1 MTAFGRRGSAGLM
14 QRLHPTPI
22 DVADL
27 LDVVEVVLPVLARPG
42 LRVELVRHRGAGSV
56 LLVEEEERSVRR
68 DLAELADDMTG
79 AGVAPTPEA
88 MTAALRSWVAHRPVT
103 DAAAAAEG
111 IAVLDWADAA
121 RSAVGWRVV
130 ARRGDLAHVWTP
142 LPGTPAEQVADIRSS
157 ATARAGEVELTLRV
171 EGPVA
176 LWSHSSMPVLATTAL
191 AAPGRMLTR
200 VADAGLP
207 VDDVHVVVTPQRP
220 VACAGRSVAAR
231 LAGETSEASVTLPW
245 ARLTTLPWL
254 VAGSA
259 PAQEM

>member
-14 QRLHPTPI
+14 QRLRPTRI

-27 LDVVEVVLPVLARPG
+27 LDVVEVVLPVLAGPR
-42 LRVELVRHRGAGSV
+42 LRVELVRRNGAGPV
-56 LLVEEEERSVRR
+56 LLVEEDERSVRA

-79 AGVAPTPEA
+79 AGIAPTPEA

-103 DAAAAAEG
+103 DAAAAGDG

-130 ARRGDLAHVWTP
+130 VRRGDLTNVWTP
-142 LPGTPAEQVADIRSS
+142 LPGTPVARLDEIRWA
-157 ATARAGEVELTLRV
+157 ATARAGAVELTLRV

-176 LWSHSSMPVLATTAL
+176 LWSHPSMPALATTAL
-191 AAPGRMLTR
+191 ASPGRMLTR
-200 VADAGLP
+200 VSAVGLP
-207 VDDVHVVVTPQRP
+207 VDDLHVVVTPERP

-245 ARLTTLPWL
+245 ARLHTLPWL
-254 VAGSA
+254 
-259 PAQEM
+259 